1 MNLSDNLKKIRKEHN
16 LSQEALAD
24 KLGVSRQSVSKWE
37 SGAAYPEMD
46 KVLQLCKMFD
56 LNIDELLNQDIKA
69 VKENKKNKV
78 DVNKYIDSF
87 LKYITKTVD
96 MFNSMKSREIFKCL
110 FEQAFI
116 AFILFV
122 IFSIILG
129 ICGIFFDGMLSAF
142 HYNSTIVCIF
152 NIGKAIL
159 ETIVFFL
166 AIIIILY
173 IFKTRYLDYYEIVK
187 DDKEEYIEEKV
198 EEENKKIKKEK
209 IVIRDPKHSDY
220 RFINGIFKCLI
231 ICIKCFVGFVSIGFC
246 FTFIGLVMALI
257 TSFLFVK
264 TGLTFVGAII
274 GLLGGIIINLLII
287 YILYNFIVDKK
298 ANLKLIFISF
308 ISSLVAIGV
317 GIGLFIIG
325 IKDFN
330 ITTDYSNK
338 TEKTIEMN
346 DKLLFHNWYD
356 TDYIEEDRSDIKIV
370 VEHSGLVNVNIDYME
385 DEKFNIANVFVV
397 NNSKTDSAVMQQIIK
412 DINNKK
418 IVDYGDVKIKVYASK
433 ENIEKIKNNYDSWN
447 TTRWDDEEEIY

>member
-1 MNLSDNLKKIRKEHN
+1 
-16 LSQEALAD
+16 
-24 KLGVSRQSVSKWE
+24 
-37 SGAAYPEMD
+37 
-46 KVLQLCKMFD
+46 
-56 LNIDELLNQDIKA
+56 
-69 VKENKKNKV
+69 
-78 DVNKYIDSF
+78 
-87 LKYITKTVD
+87 
-96 MFNSMKSREIFKCL
+96 
-110 FEQAFI
+110 
-116 AFILFV
+116 
-122 IFSIILG
+122 
-129 ICGIFFDGMLSAF
+129 
-142 HYNSTIVCIF
+142 
-152 NIGKAIL
+152 
-159 ETIVFFL
+159 
-166 AIIIILY
+166 
-173 IFKTRYLDYYEIVK
+173 
-187 DDKEEYIEEKV
+187 
-198 EEENKKIKKEK
+198 
-209 IVIRDPKHSDY
+209 
-220 RFINGIFKCLI
+220 
-231 ICIKCFVGFVSIGFC
+231 
-246 FTFIGLVMALI
+246 MALI
-257 TSFLFVK
+257 ISFLFVK

-298 ANLKLIFISF
+298 ANIKLVFISF
-308 ISSLVAIGV
+308 ISSLIAIGV

-325 IKDFN
+325 IKNFN

-447 TTRWDDEEEIY
+447 TTRWDEEEIY

>member
-37 SGAAYPEMD
+37 SGTAYPEMD

-96 MFNSMKSREIFKCL
+96 MFNNMKANEIFKCL

-129 ICGIFFDGMLSAF
+129 ICGIFFDGMLAAF
-142 HYNSTIVCIF
+142 HYNSIIVCIF
-152 NIGKAIL
+152 NVGRTIL

-187 DDKEEYIEEKV
+187 DDKEEYIEEKI
-198 EEENKKIKKEK
+198 EEENKIIKKEK

-220 RFINGIFKCLI
+220 RFINGILKFLLICFKCFI
-231 ICIKCFVGFVSIGFC
+231 GFISIGFC
-246 FTFIGLVMALI
+246 FSFIGLVMTLI
-257 TSFLFVK
+257 ISFLFVK
-264 TGLTFVGAII
+264 TGLTFIGAII
-274 GLLGGIIINLLII
+274 GLIGGIIINLLII

-298 ANLKLIFISF
+298 ANIKLIFISF
-308 ISSLVAIGV
+308 ISSLIAIGV

-325 IKDFN
+325 IKNFN

-397 NNSKTDSAVMQQIIK
+397 NNSKTDSAVIQQIIK

-447 TTRWDDEEEIY
+447 TTRWDEEEIY